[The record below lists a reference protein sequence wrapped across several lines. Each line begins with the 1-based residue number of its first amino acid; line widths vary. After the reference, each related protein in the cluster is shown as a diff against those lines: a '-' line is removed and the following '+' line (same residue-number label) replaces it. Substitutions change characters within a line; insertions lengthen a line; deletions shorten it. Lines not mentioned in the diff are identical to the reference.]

1 MCSTVE
7 PFRARRRRLTEAGVV
22 YMRTEALRLIAFT
35 GRASSVELDRPSAEA
50 LLFEW
55 TKSPGLRAH
64 ARAVEAALRAYARK
78 FGEDEA
84 LWGITGLLH
93 DMDYEKHPSPE
104 EHPEVGCAALREKG
118 YPEEM
123 IRAILGH
130 AQYLGVPRETRLARA
145 LFAVDELVGLITAV
159 ALVNPAKDVRQVKLR
174 SVRKKWKDKA
184 FARGVN
190 RQDVEA
196 GASELGTP
204 LGDHIAF
211 TLEAMQGAAGDLG
224 LDGSLAR

>member
-1 MCSTVE
+1 M
-7 PFRARRRRLTEAGVV
+7 
-22 YMRTEALRLIAFT
+22 
-35 GRASSVELDRPSAEA
+35 SSVELDRPSAEA

-55 TKSPGLRAH
+55 TESPGLRAH

-78 FGEDEA
+78 FGEDEE
-84 LWGITGLLH
+84 LWGVTGLLH
-93 DMDYEKHPSPE
+93 DMDYEKHPAPE
-104 EHPEVGCAALREKG
+104 EHPETGCAVLREKG

-123 IRAILGH
+123 IQAILGH

-159 ALVNPAKDVRQVKLR
+159 ALVNPAKDVRKVKER
-174 SVRKKWKDKA
+174 SVRKKWRDKA

-190 RQDVEA
+190 REDVET
-196 GASELGTP
+196 GAAELGVP
-204 LGDHIAF
+204 LEEHIAF
-211 TLEAMQGAAGDLG
+211 TLEAMRGVAADLG